1 MSKLINTTNDSDAL
15 TLWELHDQEKRKRN
29 NLKIIS
35 EKKEKSNIPSFRN
48 KAPDTPQNRARKAEL
63 LAMKAEI
70 ELSMLSKKPV
80 VKEKQESKDIKRRKE
95 ILNIKRV
102 LQGL

>member
-35 EKKEKSNIPSFRN
+35 KKKQKNDTPSFKN
-48 KAPDTPQNRARKAEL
+48 KAPDTPQNRARKIEL
-63 LAMKAEI
+63 LAMRAEI

-80 VKEKQESKDIKRRKE
+80 VQEKQESKNTKRRNE

-102 LQGL
+102 LQEL